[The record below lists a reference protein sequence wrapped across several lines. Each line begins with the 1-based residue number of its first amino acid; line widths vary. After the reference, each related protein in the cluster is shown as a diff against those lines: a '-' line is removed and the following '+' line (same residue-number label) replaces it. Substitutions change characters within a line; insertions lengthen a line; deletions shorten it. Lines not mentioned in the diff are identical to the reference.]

1 MGSFGMY
8 LMIFG
13 AGSAVLALFE
23 YEFTLL
29 SWVDN
34 WGEPLAWF
42 IRAGLIAVGGLL
54 FNAEKRRVAAAQDE
68 QAHQRL
74 VS

>member
-13 AGSAVLALFE
+13 AGSALLALFE

-29 SWVDN
+29 SWIDS
-34 WGEPLAWF
+34 WGEPVAWF
-42 IRAGLIAVGGLL
+42 IRAALIAIGGLL
-54 FNAEKRRVAAAQDE
+54 FNAEQRRVAAAEPQ
-68 QAHQRL
+68 QTPHTP

>member
-42 IRAGLIAVGGLL
+42 IRAGLTP
-54 FNAEKRRVAAAQDE
+54 RR
-68 QAHQRL
+68 RR
-74 VS
+74 